1 MKDKR
6 ELVRKMTAKSRLA
19 NALLLTRAVLGLVP
33 TVLVIFLVHLFLEGS
48 LSPAAI
54 AYVAAGMTACVAGE
68 AVAGGCVG
76 AVCVPRCWGC
86 LGRG

>member
-48 LSPAAI
+48 LAPAAI
-54 AYVAAGMTACVAGE
+54 A
-68 AVAGGCVG
+68 
-76 AVCVPRCWGC
+76 
-86 LGRG
+86 

>member
-6 ELVRKMTAKSRLA
+6 ELVREMTAKSRLS

-48 LSPAAI
+48 LSPAA
-54 AYVAAGMTACVAGE
+54 T
-68 AVAGGCVG
+68 
-76 AVCVPRCWGC
+76 
-86 LGRG
+86 